1 MSKWENMSNS
11 EIRSKM
17 TSMTNEYESIKQKIN
32 NLFSELDTLDIEYD
46 KAKKELD
53 KRTKK

>member
-17 TSMTNEYESIKQKIN
+17 ASMINEYESIKQKIN
-32 NLFSELDTLDIEYD
+32 NLFSEMDILDVEYD

-53 KRTKK
+53 KRSKK